1 MILKKTGKMP
11 EAAKGFSIIYVFN
24 DSKKLEHYLVR
35 NLEKQT
41 IPKQRITFCS
51 RSTKRKVLSIRF

>member
-11 EAAKGFSIIYVFN
+11 EAAKGFLMIGVFN
-24 DSKKLEHYLVR
+24 DSKKLKHYLVR
-35 NLEKQT
+35 SLEKQM
-41 IPKQRITFCS
+41 IPKQRIIFCN